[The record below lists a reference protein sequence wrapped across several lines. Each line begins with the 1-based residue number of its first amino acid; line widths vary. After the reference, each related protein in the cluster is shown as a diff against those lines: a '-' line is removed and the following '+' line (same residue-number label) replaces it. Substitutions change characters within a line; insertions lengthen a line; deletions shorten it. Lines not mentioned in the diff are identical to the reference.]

1 MFAYASVGALIGG
14 AVGGIFGKLKTQG
27 SLETPGSPVTPGS
40 LVTPGS
46 PGSGAKDA
54 PGQKQGA
61 DADVPIPESI
71 AGSIE
76 KLESLCTREGRD
88 VCTSLKKLYSQI
100 YFSVNF
106 IESENAVGVR
116 EKTRTAQTTITRLG
130 LARQML
136 DKLYTVERERYGN
149 SDEFLIYKTNV
160 TEEMNTVISKMNNYI
175 TKNMHEA
182 Y

>member
-14 AVGGIFGKLKTQG
+14 AVGGIFGKLK
-27 SLETPGSPVTPGS
+27 PPGS

-46 PGSGAKDA
+46 LNAQ
-54 PGQKQGA
+54 GQKQGA
-61 DADVPIPESI
+61 DAAPAVVADVPIPESI

-130 LARQML
+130 LARQLL

-149 SDEFLIYKTNV
+149 SDEFLIYKTNIA
-160 TEEMNTVISKMNNYI
+160 EEMNTVISKMNNYI
-175 TKNMHEA
+175 TKNINEA

>member
-14 AVGGIFGKLKTQG
+14 AVGGFYGKMKI
-27 SLETPGSPVTPGS
+27 
-40 LVTPGS
+40 
-46 PGSGAKDA
+46 PGSGGKDA
-54 PGQKQGA
+54 PEKTQGA
-61 DADVPIPESI
+61 DAVAAVADVAIPESI
-71 AGSIE
+71 TGSLE

-88 VCTSLKKLYSQI
+88 VCTSLRKLYSQI

-106 IESENAVGVR
+106 IESQNGVGVR

-149 SDEFLIYKTNV
+149 SDEFLIYKTNI
-160 TEEMNTVISKMNNYI
+160 TEEMNTVISTMNNYI
-175 TKNMHEA
+175 TKNIHES